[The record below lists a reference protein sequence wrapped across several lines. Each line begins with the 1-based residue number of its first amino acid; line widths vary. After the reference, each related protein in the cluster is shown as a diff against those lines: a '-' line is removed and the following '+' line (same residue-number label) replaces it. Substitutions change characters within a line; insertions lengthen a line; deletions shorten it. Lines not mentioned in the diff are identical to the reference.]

1 MRRGALPQRSILGG
15 MARILRGASPA
26 MLLLAAACIPGH
38 RSNRPE
44 PSIGALPPAEPK
56 NEQVE
61 LPAAAKGSPAW
72 LVRRVVPDAIEVP
85 ESVYTVRAGD
95 SLRRITERTG
105 VASEAIARENRLK
118 PPFTIAPGQRLRI
131 PGGRWHKVKEGETGI
146 AIARAYGVDWSQVT
160 TANHLE
166 QPYILRTGQRL
177 LLPSR
182 AQASAMSIEQRAQAF
197 RVDIDDLITGAEPAL
212 AANATTV
219 APVTRPNRKLPVT
232 AAVGEP
238 ARFSGRFGWPL
249 TGRILTRFGPI
260 GRGRRSNGIDI
271 AAPLGAPV
279 LAAAD
284 GVVAFV
290 GELAVYGGLILVRH
304 GDGWITAYGHAE
316 ELLVT
321 RGQAVKRG
329 QIIARAGE
337 TGSAPQPQLH
347 FEIRNQRS
355 PVDPM
360 PYLPRI
366 G

>member
-1 MRRGALPQRSILGG
+1 MGSSLRPLPIVAMMLALT
-15 MARILRGASPA
+15 
-26 MLLLAAACIPGH
+26 ACIPH
-38 RSNRPE
+38 KAPDPAT
-44 PSIGALPPAEPK
+44 PSVGALPPAKRPTRAD
-56 NEQVE
+56 QVAVP
-61 LPAAAKGSPAW
+61 PAAKVTPAW
-72 LVRRVVPDAIEVP
+72 IARPVVPDAKEIPPSTYV
-85 ESVYTVRAGD
+85 VRPGD
-95 SLRRITERTG
+95 SLGRVAERTG
-105 VASEAIARENRLK
+105 AASEAIARENRIR
-118 PPFTIAPGQRLRI
+118 PPYTIMTGQRLRI
-131 PGGRWHKVKEGETGI
+131 PGGRWHKVKPGETGI

-160 TANHLE
+160 TANHIE
-166 QPYILRTGQRL
+166 EPYVLRAGQRL

-197 RVDIDDLITGAEPAL
+197 RVDIDDLITGGEPAL

-219 APVTRPNRKLPVT
+219 APVARPTRKLPAS

-238 ARFSGRFGWPL
+238 ARFAGRFAWPL

-260 GRGRRSNGIDI
+260 ASGRRSNGINI
-271 AAPLGAPV
+271 AAPLGTPV

-290 GELAVYGGLILVRH
+290 GELATYGGLILLRH

-337 TGSAPQPQLH
+337 TGSANQPQLH
-347 FEIRNQRS
+347 FEIRNRRE
-355 PVDPM
+355 PVDPI
-360 PYLPRI
+360 PYLPARS
-366 G
+366 